1 MLEPKLR
8 AASEKDAEALLAI
21 YAPYVRDTAITFEYE
36 VPSPEGFRRRI
47 RQTLEKYPY
56 FCLEGEEGLAGYA
69 YAGPFRSRRAY
80 QWIAETSVYL
90 APWARKRGWGRLLC
104 ESLEEAC
111 RRMGLVSLYA
121 CITVPHGV
129 SDPFVTGDSADFH
142 AHLGY
147 RELARFPGSGSKF
160 GRWYDTV
167 IMEKPLNDRRSA
179 MPEPVWFPLVG
190 GTDTLRAANAAEVQ
204 PGGA

>member
-1 MLEPKLR
+1 MDDIVIR
-8 AASEKDAEALLAI
+8 AVRAEDAGALLGI
-21 YAPYVRDTAITFEYE
+21 YSWYVLHSAVTFEYD
-36 VPSPEGFRRRI
+36 VPTEEEFRGRI
-47 RQTLEKYPY
+47 RKTLEKYPY

-104 ESLEEAC
+104 ESLEAAC

-121 CITVPHGV
+121 CITVPHGEP
-129 SDPFVTGDSADFH
+129 DPFVTGDSADFH

-167 IMEKPLNDRRSA
+167 IMEKPLNERRSD
-179 MPEPVWFPLVG
+179 MPDPVWFPLLG
-190 GTDTLRAANAAEVQ
+190 GTESDFNQKNV
-204 PGGA
+204 